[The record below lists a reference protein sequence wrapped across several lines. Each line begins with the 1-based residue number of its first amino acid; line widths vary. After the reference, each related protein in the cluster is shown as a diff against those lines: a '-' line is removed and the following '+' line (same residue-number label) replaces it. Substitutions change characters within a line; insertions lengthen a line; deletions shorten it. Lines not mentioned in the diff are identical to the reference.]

1 MANIDI
7 SSLSNAMVTAQAL
20 NNLILVWPQEQT
32 GYQPQAQLFDGKSGF
47 DEKFLF
53 HYEGENTVTLSSEIT
68 DHYVEDNYAA
78 QDHIALAPDIIMTT
92 GFIGELND
100 VTPAALEGVK
110 TAAEKLGNLSA
121 YEPAL
126 SVSAIQAYNLAFQ
139 AYQALEIASRTSIP
153 SWNGASGLQSNGP
166 TSITA
171 GETTQQFVS
180 SVNLRTQNKQQIA
193 FQKFYGYRKART
205 LFTVQTPWAIFKDCA
220 IMELVA
226 TQDAQTQFVSSFRIT
241 FKPIQVAYT
250 GLTPNVDQY
259 QGRAYYHAA
268 PATDSGTQA
277 VDYRQ
282 GSFEDVLNMTA

>member
-7 SSLSNAMVTAQAL
+7 SSISNQMVTAQAL

-32 GYQPQAQLFDGKSGF
+32 GYQPQAKLFDGKSGF

-53 HYEGENTVTLSSEIT
+53 HYEGDNTVTLTSEIT
-68 DHYVEDNYAA
+68 DHYVENNYAA
-78 QDHIALAPDIIMTT
+78 QDHIALAPDIIETT

-100 VTPAALEGVK
+100 VTPNVLEAVK
-110 TAAEKLGNLSA
+110 TVAQKLGNISA

-126 SVSAIQAYNLAFQ
+126 SVSALLAYNRAFQ
-139 AYQALEIASRTSIP
+139 AYQAVEIAKRTSIP
-153 SWNGASGLQSNGP
+153 SWKGAAGLQSDGP
-166 TSITA
+166 TAITQGTSA
-171 GETTQQFVS
+171 QEFAD

-220 IMELVA
+220 IQELVA
-226 TQDAQTQFVSSFRIT
+226 TQDAGTQYVSSFRIT

-259 QGRAYYHAA
+259 QGRAYFHAA
-268 PATDSGTQA
+268 PVSKSGTQA
-277 VDYRQ
+277 VDYRE
-282 GSFEDVLNMTA
+282 GSFEDVLSRTS